1 MSTGVGVSP
10 GQTEV
15 NPLIKFTSNA
25 ELDRME
31 EEKRQARKA
40 EEPQVIIDDL
50 AKHVRVF
57 FGVAKQA
64 KQEVE
69 NKLIEILRQIKG
81 EYEADKLAAISSFGG
96 STDFIRI
103 TSQKVRDVES
113 WITDIINPYG
123 DRTWEIEP
131 TPISDIPDEVL
142 NIMRTRLRTRLMQ
155 QAVQQ
160 TEVQGTEFSAEQLQQ
175 TMEIV
180 EKKVVRMMKKKVQA
194 LARQKS
200 TNMRIKILDQYEEGG
215 WNTAF
220 RACITDLSR
229 LKSCVMKGPVFK
241 KIPRLRWEHEGG
253 RSIPVITFEAIPTF
267 SRVSPFDWYPAP
279 KSSNVH
285 QGDAIEVEHLAPIDI
300 QRMVGVPGYKD
311 DVINKIIRELPNG
324 FKENVSIES
333 QRQDLEKDNTI
344 SDPMAENTYDM
355 INFWGIVPGSLLIK
369 AGVTK
374 FREVDVVS
382 SKYYSVN
389 VKTIN
394 DQIIKEPT
402 INPDPLGHKPYSV
415 TSFIKNNDSQ
425 WGDCPAELMTDIQ
438 SIANASVRALV
449 NNIAITSGPLT
460 EMDQDRLAP
469 GETGEIWPWK
479 RIMTTNKKMQE
490 GKAVNFYQAKLLAAE
505 LLGVYEK
512 FKKEA
517 DEIVVPSFGRTDV
530 GGAGRTSS
538 GLSMIMGA
546 AARNI
551 KLAVLNIDEDI
562 VMPMLHRIF
571 NFNMLFLDDDSIKGD
586 IRIRAR
592 GTGGVIAKEQL
603 AVRRN
608 EFRATLKPTDEQL
621 IGTPGLAYIL
631 RKNIESLDMDVDRAM
646 PGFDDLEE
654 LDPLTP
660 PPVPIEGGEA
670 TGTTRPRIVDAAGN
684 PVGGTNEASLFR
696 QRGVDT
702 GEET

>member
-15 NPLIKFTSNA
+15 NPLIRFTSNA

-31 EEKRQARKA
+31 EERRVALRV
-40 EEPQVIIDDL
+40 QVPVTVLNDL
-50 AKHVRVF
+50 AKYVRMF
-57 FGVAKQA
+57 FGTAKTA

-69 NKLIEILRQIKG
+69 NKLITILRQIKG
-81 EYEADKLAAISSFGG
+81 EYEASKLAAISSFGG

-131 TPISDIPDEVL
+131 TPISDIPEEVL
-142 NIMRTRLRTRLMQ
+142 QIMRSRLRTRMIQ
-155 QAVQQ
+155 QATQEAQ
-160 TEVQGTEFSAEQLQQ
+160 VQGTPFNTQQLQQ
-175 TMEIV
+175 TMETV
-180 EKKVVRMMKKKVQA
+180 EKKVVKMIKKKVQA
-194 LARQKS
+194 LAREKS

-229 LKSCVMKGPVFK
+229 LKSCIMKGPVFK
-241 KIPRLRWEHEGG
+241 KVPRLRWEHEGG
-253 RSIPVITFEAIPTF
+253 KSIPIVTFEAIPTF
-267 SRVSPFDWYPAP
+267 ARVSPFDWYPAP

-285 QGDAIEVEHLAPIDI
+285 QGDGIEIEHLAPIDL
-300 QRMVGVPGYKD
+300 QRMVGVPGYRD
-311 DVINKIIRELPNG
+311 DVINRIITDLPTG
-324 FKENVSIES
+324 FKENTSIES

-344 SDPMAENTYDM
+344 NEPLVEGTYDM
-355 INFWGIVPGSLLIK
+355 LNFWGIVPGKLLIES
-369 AGVTK
+369 GVK
-374 FREVDVVS
+374 DFRGVGIVS
-382 SKYYSVN
+382 GKYYSIN

-394 DQIIKEPT
+394 DQIIKDPT

-415 TSFIKNNDSQ
+415 TSFIKSNDSQ
-425 WGDCPAELMTDIQ
+425 WGECPAELMTDIQ

-562 VMPMLHRIF
+562 VMPMIHRIF
-571 NFNMLFLDDDSIKGD
+571 NFNMLFIDDESIKGD
-586 IRIRAR
+586 IRIKAR

-608 EFRATLKPTDEQL
+608 EFRTTLKPTDEAI
-621 IGTPGLAYIL
+621 IGTPGLAYII

-646 PGFDDLEE
+646 PGYDDLEE

-660 PPVPIEGGEA
+660 PPQIEGGGGS
-670 TGTTRPRIVDAAGN
+670 TGTARPRIVDAAGN
-684 PVGGTNEASLFR
+684 PVGGSSEASLFR
-696 QRGVDT
+696 QT
-702 GEET
+702 GDNASENA

>member
-1 MSTGVGVSP
+1 
-10 GQTEV
+10 
-15 NPLIKFTSNA
+15 
-25 ELDRME
+25 
-31 EEKRQARKA
+31 
-40 EEPQVIIDDL
+40 
-50 AKHVRVF
+50 
-57 FGVAKQA
+57 
-64 KQEVE
+64 
-69 NKLIEILRQIKG
+69 
-81 EYEADKLAAISSFGG
+81 
-96 STDFIRI
+96 
-103 TSQKVRDVES
+103 
-113 WITDIINPYG
+113 
-123 DRTWEIEP
+123 
-131 TPISDIPDEVL
+131 
-142 NIMRTRLRTRLMQ
+142 
-155 QAVQQ
+155 
-160 TEVQGTEFSAEQLQQ
+160 
-175 TMEIV
+175 
-180 EKKVVRMMKKKVQA
+180 
-194 LARQKS
+194 
-200 TNMRIKILDQYEEGG
+200 
-215 WNTAF
+215 
-220 RACITDLSR
+220 
-229 LKSCVMKGPVFK
+229 
-241 KIPRLRWEHEGG
+241 
-253 RSIPVITFEAIPTF
+253 
-267 SRVSPFDWYPAP
+267 
-279 KSSNVH
+279 
-285 QGDAIEVEHLAPIDI
+285 
-300 QRMVGVPGYKD
+300 
-311 DVINKIIRELPNG
+311 
-324 FKENVSIES
+324 
-333 QRQDLEKDNTI
+333 
-344 SDPMAENTYDM
+344 
-355 INFWGIVPGSLLIK
+355 
-369 AGVTK
+369 
-374 FREVDVVS
+374 
-382 SKYYSVN
+382 
-389 VKTIN
+389 
-394 DQIIKEPT
+394 
-402 INPDPLGHKPYSV
+402 
-415 TSFIKNNDSQ
+415 
-425 WGDCPAELMTDIQ
+425 MTDIQ